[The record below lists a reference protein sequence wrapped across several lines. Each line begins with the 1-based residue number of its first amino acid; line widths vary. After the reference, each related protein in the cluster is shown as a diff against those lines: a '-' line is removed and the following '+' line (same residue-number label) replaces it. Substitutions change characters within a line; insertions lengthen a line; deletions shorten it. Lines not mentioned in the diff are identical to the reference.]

1 LGQKKTPFTAAEN
14 LKLMLVGGF
23 EVAITIAV
31 ASAAVAMWRI
41 ILSSPPLA
49 LRLVN
54 TKVSFQNDNKNRQ
67 NGGVLP
73 LYRGGGSVIM

>member
-14 LKLMLVGGF
+14 LKLLLMGGF

-31 ASAAVAMWRI
+31 ASAAVAMWKI
-41 ILSSPPLA
+41 ILSSPPT
-49 LRLVN
+49 LRHLN
-54 TKVSFQNDNKNRQ
+54 AKVSFQNDNKNRQ

-73 LYRGGGSVIM
+73 LYRGKGSVIM

>member
-54 TKVSFQNDNKNRQ
+54 TKVSFQNDNKNHQ

-73 LYRGGGSVIM
+73 LYGGRWLC